1 MVMNLTIGG
10 VTPPVGT
17 LMFTTC
23 SILKV
28 PVDSFTREAMPF
40 IFAMLAVLGLVT
52 YVPGISLWLPNLMF
66 N

>member
-1 MVMNLTIGG
+1 
-10 VTPPVGT
+10 
-17 LMFTTC
+17 MFTTC